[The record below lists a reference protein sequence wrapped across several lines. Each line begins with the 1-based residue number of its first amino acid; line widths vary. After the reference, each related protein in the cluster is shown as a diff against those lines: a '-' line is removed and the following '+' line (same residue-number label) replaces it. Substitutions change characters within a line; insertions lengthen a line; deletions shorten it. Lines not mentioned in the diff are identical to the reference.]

1 MDTPVRYTNRKPCI
15 KPSPMKQKLML
26 LIILCLIGLSSFAQS
41 DLPPAPIDTASSHQ
55 TLSFL
60 QGDGVYETGVMVFLK
75 DLKKSIWNHFGMFI
89 DDAKA
94 LAAIFMIIY
103 FAIKSYE
110 MMVGDKQLEIMPLLR
125 PFGLAMV
132 ILWWGIFVKMIAFP
146 TDTIEAQTDQM
157 YSSEQMFVNNLRV
170 ERSNLMLAVANSL
183 YTYQAQTAVAEKE
196 SDTWYGQAWDAVSSS
211 VKQGISTVVS
221 PLIEM
226 KNRFQV
232 GMQLLFTQLLELI
245 GIWIL
250 RIAVY
255 IIFMLQ
261 IVYSSILVILGP
273 FAVAVSIL
281 PAFRDSFSTWIARFV
296 AVNLYSGIGYLI
308 MYLCGLM
315 QEYALTSEIS
325 KYQAL
330 VGRDGTAA
338 DMQKLAW
345 FASNGILS
353 FGTVIIVFL
362 IGAICMFTVP
372 SISTWIISTSG
383 ISSATSTAGRS
394 AGLVAGVVRKTA
406 GSFI

>member
-1 MDTPVRYTNRKPCI
+1 
-15 KPSPMKQKLML
+15 MKKFIIML
-26 LIILCLIGLSSFAQS
+26 LLLSSGVTAAVGQTT
-41 DLPPAPIDTASSHQ
+41 APIDTASSNR
-55 TLSFL
+55 TLEFL
-60 QGDGVYETGVMVFLK
+60 QGDGVYENGVMVFLTK
-75 DLKKSIWNHFGMFI
+75 LKGSVWTHFGLFI
-89 DDAKA
+89 GDAQA
-94 LAAIFMIIY
+94 LAAIFMIIF

-125 PFGLAMV
+125 PFGLAMI
-132 ILWWGIFVKMIAFP
+132 ILWWGTFVQVVAFP
-146 TDTIEAQTDQM
+146 TDLVAAQTDQM
-157 YSSEQMFVNNLRV
+157 YESEQVNVDNLRLT
-170 ERSNLMLAVANSL
+170 RANLMLAVANSL
-183 YTYQAQTAVAEKE
+183 YTFQAQTDVAEKE
-196 SDTWYGQAWDAVSSS
+196 SDTWYGQAWDAVTST
-211 VKQGISTVVS
+211 VKEGISTVVS
-221 PLIEM
+221 PLIEL
-226 KNRFQV
+226 KNRLTV
-232 GMQLLFTQLLELI
+232 GMQLLFTQMLELL

-261 IVYSSILVILGP
+261 IIYSSILVILGP

-296 AVNLYSGIGYLI
+296 SVNLYSGIAYLI

-325 KYQAL
+325 KYQEL
-330 VGRDGTAA
+330 VGTDGTTANLEK
-338 DMQKLAW
+338 MAW

-383 ISSATSTAGRS
+383 ISSATSTFGRS
-394 AGLVAGVVRKTA
+394 AGTVMAVARKA
-406 GSFI
+406 SGSFI